1 MDAVTLHHGD
11 ALDVLRGMADNS
23 VDAVVTDPPSG
34 IGFMGKTWDHDHGGR
49 EGWVKAFAAIFAECL
64 RVVKP
69 GGHAF
74 VWALPRT
81 SHWTACALED
91 AGWEVREKVYH
102 LFGSGF
108 PKSLD
113 VGKAI
118 DKAAGA
124 EREVVGPPT
133 RHTGQS
139 YQWAGTVRHPT
150 HSESKA
156 SLTAPATDAARQW
169 DGWGTALKPAAEE
182 WILARKPL
190 VGTVAANVQQW
201 GTGGLNIEACR
212 VGTGQSNAH
221 LHGQRPLSIL
231 PSNTDDGGVTW
242 DEGESLCAMCAGR
255 VAESAKHTTPGT
267 RASIATSSVGPTTN
281 ARVSRLRDGTSRAA
295 IGCYAGRS
303 QAEQE
308 QSLTVDGS
316 LSTSR
321 YGKTTTVPSLPDM
334 SSTTSTETSKTTG
347 LTTCKQC
354 GAVNIPVCTA
364 SSPPSIPAAEVKP
377 NTQGDGASDTPN
389 TKHGTPSLNGS
400 GGSGGRWPSNL
411 VLSHAPGCQRVGT
424 RRVRGG
430 NGVRGS
436 DAGNT
441 MYGGGKGMNRP
452 TTGQTVGYADADGL
466 ETVDDWRC
474 VDGCA
479 VRALGEQ
486 SGVSESKR
494 SMRGLTGRHDPG
506 QGAEHNRIKPYSD
519 GERGHADTGTAA
531 RFFSTFEPSPLD
543 DVTPFLYTAKASRRE
558 REAGLEGMEERTK
571 RILNGGI
578 PSAVN
583 SDPRGMSGGG
593 DRQARNHH
601 PTVKSLS
608 LMKWL
613 VRLITPP
620 GGVVLD
626 CFLGSG
632 TTGMAATMEGFNF
645 VGIEQDAE
653 YIEIARR
660 RIAWAQEQQ
669 PPLLRATGD

>member
-23 VDAVVTDPPSG
+23 VDAVVTDPPAG
-34 IGFMGKTWDHDHGGR
+34 ISMMGRSWDHDHGGR

-91 AGWEVREKVYH
+91 AGWTVREKVYH

-108 PKSLD
+108 PKSHNLP
-113 VGKAI
+113 GGI
-118 DKAAGA
+118 
-124 EREVVGPPT
+124 
-133 RHTGQS
+133 
-139 YQWAGTVRHPT
+139 
-150 HSESKA
+150 
-156 SLTAPATDAARQW
+156 
-169 DGWGTALKPAAEE
+169 GTALKPAAEE

-212 VGTGQSNAH
+212 VGT
-221 LHGQRPLSIL
+221 
-231 PSNTDDGGVTW
+231 
-242 DEGESLCAMCAGR
+242 
-255 VAESAKHTTPGT
+255 AESTQ
-267 RASIATSSVGPTTN
+267 R
-281 ARVSRLRDGTSRAA
+281 
-295 IGCYAGRS
+295 
-303 QAEQE
+303 
-308 QSLTVDGS
+308 TVDR
-316 LSTSR
+316 T
-321 YGKTTTVPSLPDM
+321 
-334 SSTTSTETSKTTG
+334 
-347 LTTCKQC
+347 
-354 GAVNIPVCTA
+354 
-364 SSPPSIPAAEVKP
+364 AAE
-377 NTQGDGASDTPN
+377 GWG
-389 TKHGTPSLNGS
+389 LNKQAGQTR
-400 GGSGGRWPSNL
+400 GGSPAGRWPANV

-466 ETVDDWRC
+466 ETVDNFAC
-474 VDGCA
+474 VDGCP
-479 VRALGEQ
+479 VKALAEQ
-486 SGVSESKR
+486 SGERPGMKPAVLRRSATTGASIGGHGRYGTAAPQESQA
-494 SMRGLTGRHDPG
+494 GYG
-506 QGAEHNRIKPYSD
+506 
-519 GERGHADTGTAA
+519 DTGTAA
-531 RFFSTFEPSPLD
+531 RFFPNFEPSPLD
-543 DVTPFLYTAKASRRE
+543 ALDAPWLYTAKASRRE
-558 REAGLEGMEERTK
+558 REAGLEGMAEKQQGQRYGTVQDARPHTRDDYEYPRQPM
-571 RILNGGI
+571 R
-578 PSAVN
+578 N
-583 SDPRGMSGGG
+583 S
-593 DRQARNHH
+593 H
-601 PTVKSLS
+601 PTVKPLN
-608 LMKWL
+608 LCRWL
-613 VRLITPP
+613 CRLICQP
-620 GGVVLD
+620 GGIVLD
-626 CFLGSG
+626 PFTGSG

>member
-23 VDAVVTDPPSG
+23 VDAVVTDPPAG
-34 IGFMGKTWDHDHGGR
+34 ISFMGKAWDGNLGGR
-49 EGWVKAFAAIFAECL
+49 DQWIERMADIFAECL

-91 AGWEVREKVYH
+91 AGWTVREKVYH

-108 PKSLD
+108 PKSHNLP
-113 VGKAI
+113 GGI
-118 DKAAGA
+118 
-124 EREVVGPPT
+124 
-133 RHTGQS
+133 
-139 YQWAGTVRHPT
+139 
-150 HSESKA
+150 
-156 SLTAPATDAARQW
+156 
-169 DGWGTALKPAAEE
+169 GTALKPAAEE

-212 VGTGQSNAH
+212 VGT
-221 LHGQRPLSIL
+221 
-231 PSNTDDGGVTW
+231 
-242 DEGESLCAMCAGR
+242 
-255 VAESAKHTTPGT
+255 AESTQ
-267 RASIATSSVGPTTN
+267 R
-281 ARVSRLRDGTSRAA
+281 
-295 IGCYAGRS
+295 
-303 QAEQE
+303 
-308 QSLTVDGS
+308 TVDR
-316 LSTSR
+316 T
-321 YGKTTTVPSLPDM
+321 
-334 SSTTSTETSKTTG
+334 
-347 LTTCKQC
+347 
-354 GAVNIPVCTA
+354 
-364 SSPPSIPAAEVKP
+364 AAE
-377 NTQGDGASDTPN
+377 GWG
-389 TKHGTPSLNGS
+389 LNKQAGQTR
-400 GGSGGRWPSNL
+400 GGSPAGRWPANV

-474 VDGCA
+474 VDGCP
-479 VRALGEQ
+479 VKALAEQ
-486 SGVSESKR
+486 SGVSKA
-494 SMRGLTGRHDPG
+494 GVAVRHKSG
-506 QGAEHNRIKPYSD
+506 GNTFGGNNRKPPMDDMTY
-519 GERGHADTGTAA
+519 GDTGTAA
-531 RFFSTFEPSPLD
+531 RFFPNFEPSPLD
-543 DVTPFLYTAKASRRE
+543 TLDAPWLYTAKASRRE
-558 REAGLEGMEERTK
+558 REAGLEGMEK
-571 RILNGGI
+571 RVAGAMKGNQDAI
-578 PSAVN
+578 PSRTA
-583 SDPRGMSGGG
+583 G
-593 DRQARNHH
+593 DGVTPVQQVRAANHH
-601 PTVKSLS
+601 PTVKPLA
-608 LMKWL
+608 LMRWL
-613 VRLITPP
+613 VRLVTPP

-632 TTGMAATMEGFNF
+632 TTGMAAALEGFNF